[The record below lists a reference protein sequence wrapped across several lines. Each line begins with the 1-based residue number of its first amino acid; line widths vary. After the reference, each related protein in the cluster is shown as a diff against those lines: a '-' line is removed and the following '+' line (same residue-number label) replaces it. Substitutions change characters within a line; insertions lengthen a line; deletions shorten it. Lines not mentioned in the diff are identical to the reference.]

1 MPFASVLRVAS
12 WPAICVGGVLI
23 GWLVG
28 TGGIADRPWPAAVL
42 GTAFGLA
49 WCFAGLAAWGR
60 RPENRTGLLMVCVGL
75 AGFVSLLQF
84 AGVSLLYTVG
94 VLAGPLYMAVFVHLL
109 LAFPS
114 GGLDDRLSRVMVVAA
129 YVDTTVV
136 LWVSDLFEESGVARV
151 RNLVLVHRDQEVA
164 DLLSGFSSGVGV
176 LLLLGS
182 VAVLVRRWRRAT
194 PPWRHAVAP
203 VLWTGAV
210 AAAVAG
216 LLLVSTTAGEQSRLA
231 QAGAVIVFASV
242 PFAFQLGLWRS
253 QLGRGAVADLV
264 IELGGTP
271 APGGLRDA
279 LARAL
284 GDPSLA
290 IAFWLPERSRYVDA
304 DGRPIELSVVD
315 GARTATV
322 IRRHG
327 HRVAALLHDT
337 SLLERPKLIEAT
349 CAAAGLALE
358 NERLQADLSARVVD
372 LQASRA
378 RIVEAGDAARR
389 RIERDLHDGCQQRL
403 VSVSMALG
411 LAESKLASDPA
422 ARRIVTD
429 ARTGLGAALED
440 LRELSQGIHP
450 AVLTE
455 RGLRA
460 ALQELA
466 YAAALPVELA
476 VRLDGRL
483 PGPVEAAAYF
493 VVAEALANVMKHAAA
508 TQVRVVID
516 REDGHVVVDVR
527 DDGVGGADAA
537 CGTGLR
543 GLADRV
549 EALAGTLAVDSAPAS
564 GTRLR
569 AEIPCGS

>member
-1 MPFASVLRVAS
+1 V
-12 WPAICVGGVLI
+12 
-23 GWLVG
+23 
-28 TGGIADRPWPAAVL
+28 
-42 GTAFGLA
+42 
-49 WCFAGLAAWGR
+49 
-60 RPENRTGLLMVCVGL
+60 
-75 AGFVSLLQF
+75 
-84 AGVSLLYTVG
+84 
-94 VLAGPLYMAVFVHLL
+94 
-109 LAFPS
+109 
-114 GGLDDRLSRVMVVAA
+114 
-129 YVDTTVV
+129 
-136 LWVSDLFEESGVARV
+136 
-151 RNLVLVHRDQEVA
+151 VA
-164 DLLSGFSSGVGV
+164 DLVSALSSGVGV
-176 LLLLGS
+176 LLLVGS

-194 PPWRHAVAP
+194 PPWRRAVAP

-210 AAAVAG
+210 AAAVGG
-216 LLLVSTTAGEQSRLA
+216 LMLVFATAGEQSRLV
-231 QAGAVIVFASV
+231 QVGAVIVFVSV

-264 IELGGTP
+264 VELGWQ

-290 IAFWLPERSRYVDA
+290 VAFWLPVRSCYVDA
-304 DGRPIELSVVD
+304 DGRPVDLPVVD
-315 GARTATV
+315 GARTAT
-322 IRRHG
+322 IIHRHG
-327 HRVAALLHDT
+327 SRVAALLHDI

-358 NERLQADLSARVVD
+358 NERLQADLSARVIE

-411 LAESKLASDPA
+411 LAESKLASDPV
-422 ARRIVTD
+422 ARGILTD

-455 RGLRA
+455 RGLGP

-466 YAAALPVELA
+466 YTTAVPVEVA

-483 PGPVEAAAYF
+483 PEVVEAAAYF

-508 TQVRVVID
+508 TQVRVTVD
-516 REDGHVVVDVR
+516 RADGRVVVDAR

-537 CGTGLR
+537 RGTGLR

-549 EALAGTLAVDSAPAS
+549 DALGGTLAVDSAPAS